1 MRSWRRNPSGS
12 CRRTPSWREVSGT
25 ELDRVGEE
33 RSAIEWVKK
42 EKRERTRETGREV
55 GAVRRVVGR

>member
-1 MRSWRRNPSGS
+1 M
-12 CRRTPSWREVSGT
+12 SGT
-25 ELDRVGEE
+25 ELGRYGEE

-42 EKRERTRETGREV
+42 EKRERERTRETRRDV

>member
-12 CRRTPSWREVSGT
+12 CRRTPRREVSGT
-25 ELDRVGEE
+25 ELDRYGEE

>member
-1 MRSWRRNPSGS
+1 M
-12 CRRTPSWREVSGT
+12 SGT
-25 ELDRVGEE
+25 ELDRYGEE

-42 EKRERTRETGREV
+42 EKRERIRETGREV